1 MNNTVFQDIFDRI
14 LEVLP
19 DGWRRLVVYIDYM
32 GESSGINFYTNNG
45 DGKYIDCFS
54 QKGISREQLI
64 NLFIDIGKILAPER
78 RALDDKNKWSVMTM
92 VIDSDGNME
101 AEFDYTDISGSIIEY
116 EREWKNKYLN

>member
-1 MNNTVFQDIFDRI
+1 MLFR
-14 LEVLP
+14 
-19 DGWRRLVVYIDYM
+19 
-32 GESSGINFYTNNG
+32 S
-45 DGKYIDCFS
+45 
-54 QKGISREQLI
+54 
-64 NLFIDIGKILAPER
+64 FIDIGKILAPER